1 MTAKEFAA
9 LAMPLLSQRFSQR
22 ESSQMIAILLEDICG
37 ITSLESTKKIED
49 QIRMENAVE
58 ELLDHKPLQYITG
71 VADFYGLKYQV
82 NEHVLIPRPETEEL
96 VRWVLEDHSDRKK
109 LMDVLDIGTGSGC
122 IALTLAKKHR
132 YMRLTAAEISKDAL
146 NIARINS
153 RKLSVQLS
161 FALMDITDEGY
172 WDALG
177 IYDIIVSNPPYI
189 RPDDRD
195 MMGKS
200 VLDYEPDLALYAGD
214 DPLVFYRVIEAFSQK
229 HLSEQG
235 AIYLEVHEDLAE
247 EVAALFVGADVTI
260 QKDMQGKDRMVRAQ
274 YQ

>member
-1 MTAKEFAA
+1 M
-9 LAMPLLSQRFSQR
+9 
-22 ESSQMIAILLEDICG
+22 C
-37 ITSLESTKKIED
+37 
-49 QIRMENAVE
+49 IR
-58 ELLDHKPLQYITG
+58 
-71 VADFYGLKYQV
+71 
-82 NEHVLIPRPETEEL
+82 
-96 VRWVLEDHSDRKK
+96 DR
-109 LMDVLDIGTGSGC
+109 
-122 IALTLAKKHR
+122 
-132 YMRLTAAEISKDAL
+132 
-146 NIARINS
+146 
-153 RKLSVQLS
+153 
-161 FALMDITDEGY
+161 DITDESY